1 MDNLSYV
8 KEHLLHPAGI
18 DDAFLMQSLALLQE
32 RKLDFGDIFF
42 EHEVSE
48 SFRLS
53 EGIIK
58 HGNYNIL
65 AGVGVRAQVGDK
77 TGFAFADAIDQGA
90 ILDACKA
97 ARSISRGQQCAGV
110 NVTPTPLKALAVKP
124 LYVQDNPLESL
135 TRNDKIALMQEA
147 L

>member
-18 DDAFLMQSLALLQE
+18 DDTFLMQSLALLQE

-65 AGVGVRAQVGDK
+65 AGVGVRAQIGDK
-77 TGFAFADAIDQGA
+77 TGFAFADAIDQNA
-90 ILDACKA
+90 ILDACRA
-97 ARSISRGQQCAGV
+97 ARSLGLS
-110 NVTPTPLKALAVKP
+110 
-124 LYVQDNPLESL
+124 
-135 TRNDKIALMQEA
+135 
-147 L
+147 